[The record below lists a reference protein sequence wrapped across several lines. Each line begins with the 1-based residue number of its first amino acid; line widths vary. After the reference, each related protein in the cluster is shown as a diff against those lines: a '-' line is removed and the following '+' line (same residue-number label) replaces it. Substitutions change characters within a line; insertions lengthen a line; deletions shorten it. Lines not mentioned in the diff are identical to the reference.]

1 MEVRTMHKPVY
12 LDHHATTPVDP
23 RVLDAMLPFFGP
35 KFGNAASRTHSFG
48 WEAEKA
54 VEAARRRVAELTGAA
69 PREIVFT
76 SGATES
82 DNLAI
87 KGVVEACR
95 GRGNHVITIATEHP
109 AVLDT
114 VRHLE
119 KLGCQATILAPYKDG
134 LVDPANLRDAI
145 RPDTVLVSVMAANN
159 EIGVVQPVREIGA
172 ICRERGVFFHCDAAQ
187 ALGKIPIDV
196 EADHID
202 LMSLSAHKVYGP
214 KGIGALYVRRR
225 APRVA
230 LAAQMDGGGHE
241 SGFRSG
247 TLNVPAIVGFGVAC
261 AIAQREMAEE
271 AARTGALRDRLLAR
285 LEAELEDIAVNGSR
299 TLRLPGNLN
308 VSFPGVEGDSLVL
321 SLPDIALSTGSACSS
336 ASVEPSHVLKA
347 LGVGPWRERGA
358 VRFGIGRFTTAEEID
373 YAAARV
379 VEAVRKLRSIG
390 PGWVRFPAN
399 PPV

>member
-1 MEVRTMHKPVY
+1 MVVRAMHKPVY
-12 LDHHATTPVDP
+12 LDNHATTPVDP
-23 RVLDAMLPFFGP
+23 RVLESMLPFFGP

-54 VEAARRRVAELTGAA
+54 VEAARRRIAELAGAA
-69 PREIVFT
+69 AREIVFT

-95 GRGNHVITIATEHP
+95 AEKNHVITMATEHL
-109 AVLDT
+109 AVLDV

-119 KLGCQATILAPYKDG
+119 KQGCQATILPPGEDG
-134 LVDPANLRDAI
+134 LLDPARLREAI
-145 RPDTVLVSVMAANN
+145 RPATVLVSVMYANN

-187 ALGKIPIDV
+187 AFGKIPIDV

-202 LMSLSAHKVYGP
+202 LMSLSAHKLYGP

-230 LAAQMDGGGHE
+230 LEAQMQGGGHE
-241 SGFRSG
+241 FGFRSG
-247 TLNVPAIVGFGVAC
+247 TLNVPAIVGFGVAS
-261 AIAQREMAEE
+261 AIARREMAEE
-271 AARTGALRDRLLAR
+271 AARTGALRDRLLAQ
-285 LEAELEDIAVNGSR
+285 LEAALDDVVVNGSR
-299 TLRLPGNLN
+299 TRRLPGNLN
-308 VSFPGVEGDSLVL
+308 VSFPGVEGDTLLL

-336 ASVEPSHVLKA
+336 ASAQSSHVLKA
-347 LGVGPWRERGA
+347 LGVGPWRERSA

-379 VEAVRKLRSIG
+379 VESVRRLRSLS
-390 PGWVRFPAN
+390 PGGA
-399 PPV
+399 

>member
-1 MEVRTMHKPVY
+1 M
-12 LDHHATTPVDP
+12 
-23 RVLDAMLPFFGP
+23 
-35 KFGNAASRTHSFG
+35 
-48 WEAEKA
+48 
-54 VEAARRRVAELTGAA
+54 
-69 PREIVFT
+69 
-76 SGATES
+76 
-82 DNLAI
+82 
-87 KGVVEACR
+87 
-95 GRGNHVITIATEHP
+95 ATEHP

-119 KLGCQATILAPYKDG
+119 KLGCQATILPPAPDG
-134 LVDPANLRDAI
+134 LLDLSRLREAI
-145 RPDTVLVSVMAANN
+145 RPATVLVSVMVANN

-187 ALGKIPIDV
+187 GFGRIPIDV
-196 EADHID
+196 EADQID
-202 LMSLSAHKVYGP
+202 LMSSSAHKIYGP
-214 KGIGALYVRRR
+214 KGIGALYIRRR

-230 LAAQMDGGGHE
+230 LEAQMDGGGHE

-247 TLNVPAIVGFGVAC
+247 TLNVPAIVGFGEAC
-261 AIAQREMAEE
+261 AIAQGEMAEE
-271 AARTGALRDRLLAR
+271 ASRTGALRDRLLAL
-285 LEAELEDIAVNGSR
+285 LEAALDDLAVNGSR
-299 TLRLPGNLN
+299 TARLPGNLN
-308 VSFPGVEGDSLVL
+308 VSFPGVEGDSLVT

-347 LGVGPWRERGA
+347 LGVETWRERGA

-379 VEAVRKLRSIG
+379 VEAVRKLRALG

>member
-1 MEVRTMHKPVY
+1 MHKPVY
-12 LDHHATTPVDP
+12 LDHHATTPVDA
-23 RVLDAMLPFFGP
+23 RVLEAMLPFFGP

-54 VEAARRRVAELTGAA
+54 VEMARRRVGELAGAA
-69 PREIVFT
+69 AREIVFT

-95 GRGNHVITIATEHP
+95 AKRNHVVTVATEHL

-114 VRHLE
+114 VRHLV
-119 KLGCQATILAPYKDG
+119 KLGCQATILPPDKDG
-134 LVDPANLRDAI
+134 LVDPASVGEAI
-145 RPDTVLVSVMAANN
+145 RPDTALVSVMAANN

-172 ICRERGVFFHCDAAQ
+172 MCRERGVYFHCDAAQ
-187 ALGKIPIDV
+187 GFGKVPIDV

-202 LMSLSAHKVYGP
+202 LMSMSAHKMYGP

-225 APRVA
+225 GPRVA
-230 LAAQMDGGGHE
+230 LTAQLDGGGHE

-261 AIAQREMAEE
+261 AIARREMAEE
-271 AARTGALRDRLLAR
+271 AARTGRLRDRLLAQ
-285 LEAELEDIAVNGSR
+285 LEAALDDVAVNGSR
-299 TLRLPGNLN
+299 TRRLPGNLN
-308 VSFPGVEGDSLVL
+308 VSFPGVEGDTLLL

-336 ASVEPSHVLKA
+336 ASAQPSHVLKA
-347 LGVGPWRERGA
+347 LGVGQWRERSA
-358 VRFGIGRFTTAEEID
+358 VRFGIGRFTTEEEID
-373 YAAARV
+373 YVAARV
-379 VEAVRKLRSIG
+379 VEAVRRLRSLA
-390 PGWVRFPAN
+390 PGGV
-399 PPV
+399 